1 MPRRAFRN
9 PFPTVDI
16 IIEVMDG
23 RRCRGIVL
31 IERKNPPP
39 GWALPGGFVDYGET
53 LEAAAVREAR
63 EETGLDVELVG
74 QLGAYS
80 DPARDPRF
88 HTISTVFLARAS
100 GEPRGADDARSAIVV
115 DPRGQR
121 RPLAFDHRRI
131 LDDYLA
137 SRKGAFPCPK
147 MTTAVRNDRVATRR
161 TTPTLSRS
169 RASMVRSKRT

>member
-1 MPRRAFRN
+1 MAPEASRPMTRTKHRN

-16 IIEVMDG
+16 IIEIRDG
-23 RRCRGIVL
+23 RGRRGVVL

-63 EETGLDVELVG
+63 EETSLDVELVG

-80 DPARDPRF
+80 DPSRDPRF

-100 GEPRGADDARSAIVV
+100 GVPRGADDARSAIVV
-115 DPRGQR
+115 DPRDR
-121 RPLAFDHRRI
+121 SLPLAFDIRDNRVVRR
-131 LDDYLA
+131 
-137 SRKGAFPCPK
+137 GT
-147 MTTAVRNDRVATRR
+147 M
-161 TTPTLSRS
+161 PTSSRS
-169 RASMVRSKRT
+169 RASSARSKRT